1 MTMKPTKKSVSTLTM
16 AALAFVCAI
25 ASCASGRSDESRTSA
40 EPSRANEA
48 RTSDVRASQGDGD
61 AFASKPLW
69 ELTDPEMNHLI
80 ARWQEERD
88 DLPSRV
94 RAILLSRLG
103 TPYVLGCLGE
113 GAGAKPD
120 SEPVFRLDQVDCTVL
135 VLTTAAL
142 AHAHTLDEAREN
154 MAVANYREIGDD
166 RPITYDGRLHF
177 TEDRLDASP
186 YFENITRDVVP
197 ADLLESK
204 TLTLNQQDDGSGLLP
219 IEWTRKIALDFLP
232 VASVTDAVLAGL
244 PPVTGVAFIKRS
256 YFKKGLAAAHEGVL
270 LDGKDL
276 VHASS
281 DSKQVVR
288 VPFREYLR
296 KADGS
301 PRFDGLVFYAF
312 R

>member
-1 MTMKPTKKSVSTLTM
+1 MM

-25 ASCASGRSDESRTSA
+25 ASCASGRSDESRTDNAVPSPDKSGSA
-40 EPSRANEA
+40 SSSSGGGEISA
-48 RTSDVRASQGDGD
+48 T
-61 AFASKPLW
+61 KPLW
-69 ELTDPEMNHLI
+69 ELTGPEMDHLV

-88 DLPSRV
+88 DMPTRV

-113 GAGAKPD
+113 GAGADPD
-120 SEPVFRLDQVDCTVL
+120 SDPVFRLDQVDCTVL

-142 AHAHTLDEAREN
+142 AHARTLDEARQN
-154 MAVANYREIGDD
+154 MALANYREIGDD
-166 RPITYDGRLHF
+166 RPITYEARLHF

-197 ADLLESK
+197 AELLESK
-204 TLTLNQQDDGSGLLP
+204 TLTLNVREDGSGLLP
-219 IEWTRKIALDFLP
+219 IEWTRKITLDYLP
-232 VASVTDAVLAGL
+232 VAGATEAVLAAL
-244 PPVTGVAFIKRS
+244 PPVTGVAFIKHS
-256 YFKKGLAAAHEGVL
+256 YAKMGLAAAHEGVV
-270 LDGKDL
+270 LDGEDL

-281 DSKQVVR
+281 ESKKVVR
-288 VPFREYLR
+288 VPLREYLR

>member
-1 MTMKPTKKSVSTLTM
+1 M

-25 ASCASGRSDESRTSA
+25 ASCASGRSDGSRPDETSPSHSDES
-40 EPSRANEA
+40 
-48 RTSDVRASQGDGD
+48 AS
-61 AFASKPLW
+61 FSTKPLW
-69 ELTDPEMNHLI
+69 ELTDPELDLLV
-80 ARWQEERD
+80 ARWQEERP

-103 TPYVLGCLGE
+103 TPYVNGCLGE
-113 GAGAKPD
+113 GAGAEPD
-120 SEPVFRLDQVDCTVL
+120 SDPVFRLDQVDCTVL

-142 AHAHTLDEAREN
+142 AHARTLEEAREN
-154 MAVANYREIGDD
+154 MALANYREIGDD
-166 RPITYDGRLHF
+166 RPITYAGRLHF

-186 YFENITRDVVP
+186 YFRNITRDVVP
-197 ADLLESK
+197 EKLLASK
-204 TLTLNQQDDGSGLLP
+204 TLTLNVKEDGSGLLP
-219 IEWTRKIALDFLP
+219 IEWAREITLAYLP
-232 VASVTDAVLAGL
+232 VAVATEPVLAAL
-244 PPVTGVAFIKRS
+244 PPVTGVVFIKHS
-256 YFKKGLAAAHEGVL
+256 YAKMGLAAAHEGVL

-281 DSKQVVR
+281 DSKKVVR

-301 PRFDGLVFYAF
+301 PRFDGLLFYAF

>member
-1 MTMKPTKKSVSTLTM
+1 M
-16 AALAFVCAI
+16 
-25 ASCASGRSDESRTSA
+25 D
-40 EPSRANEA
+40 
-48 RTSDVRASQGDGD
+48 
-61 AFASKPLW
+61 
-69 ELTDPEMNHLI
+69 HLV

-88 DLPSRV
+88 DMPSRV

-113 GAGAKPD
+113 GAGAEPD
-120 SEPVFRLDQVDCTVL
+120 SDPVFRLDEVDCTVL

-142 AHAHTLDEAREN
+142 AHARTLDEARQN
-154 MAVANYREIGDD
+154 MALANYREIGDD
-166 RPITYDGRLHF
+166 RPITYEARLHF

-197 ADLLESK
+197 AELLESK
-204 TLTLNQQDDGSGLLP
+204 TLTLNVKEDGSGLLP
-219 IEWTRKIALDFLP
+219 IEWTRKITLDYLP
-232 VASVTDAVLAGL
+232 VAGATEAVLAAL
-244 PPVTGVAFIKRS
+244 PPVTGVAFIKHS
-256 YFKKGLAAAHEGVL
+256 YAKMGLAAAHEGVV

-281 DSKQVVR
+281 ESKKVVR
-288 VPFREYLR
+288 VPLREYLR